1 MGQLFPSPFKSVQN
15 DLDKMKET
23 LAQDKLLFAED
34 LTCKRC
40 KTRLSDLLETGYV
53 GCADFYKLF
62 DNDIK
67 KMLYDFHKAIKHT
80 GKRPERVVSKALKQ
94 QEIDKLVKMQA
105 EASANEDYILAQSI
119 KEKVEALR
127 REL

>member
-1 MGQLFPSPFKSVQN
+1 MFYSPFENVSN
-15 DLDKMKET
+15 DLSKLKET
-23 LAQDKLLFAED
+23 MNQEKLFFSED
-34 LTCKRC
+34 LTCKCC

-53 GCADFYKLF
+53 GCAECYKLF
-62 DNDIK
+62 ENDINQ
-67 KMLYDFHKAIKHT
+67 MLYDFHKSIKHT
-80 GKRPERVVSKALKQ
+80 GKRPERVVTKARKQ
-94 QEIDKLVKMQA
+94 QEIDKLLKMQA

>member
-1 MGQLFPSPFKSVQN
+1 MFYSPFESVTN
-15 DLDKMKET
+15 ELGKLKEN
-23 LAQDKLLFAED
+23 LSQEKLFFAED

-53 GCADFYKLF
+53 GCADCYKLF
-62 DNDIK
+62 ETDIVR
-67 KMLYDFHKAIKHT
+67 MLYDFHKAVKHT
-80 GKRPERVVSKALKQ
+80 GKKPERVVSKAIKQ

>member
-1 MGQLFPSPFKSVQN
+1 MFYSPFENVSN
-15 DLDKMKET
+15 DLSKLKET
-23 LAQDKLLFAED
+23 MNQEKLFFSED
-34 LTCKRC
+34 LTCKCC

-53 GCADFYKLF
+53 GCAECYKLF
-62 DNDIK
+62 ENDINQ
-67 KMLYDFHKAIKHT
+67 MLYDFHKSIKHT
-80 GKRPERVVSKALKQ
+80 GKKPERVVTKARKQ
-94 QEIDKLVKMQA
+94 QEIDKLLKMQA

>member
-1 MGQLFPSPFKSVQN
+1 MFPSPFENVSTELSKIKDSISQ
-15 DLDKMKET
+15 E
-23 LAQDKLLFAED
+23 KLFFSED

-53 GCADFYKLF
+53 GCADCYKLF
-62 DNDIK
+62 EKDLTQ
-67 KMLYDFHKAIKHT
+67 MLYDFHKAVKHT
-80 GKRPERVVSKALKQ
+80 GKKPEKVVSKALKQ
-94 QEIDKLVKMQA
+94 QEIEKLLKMQA